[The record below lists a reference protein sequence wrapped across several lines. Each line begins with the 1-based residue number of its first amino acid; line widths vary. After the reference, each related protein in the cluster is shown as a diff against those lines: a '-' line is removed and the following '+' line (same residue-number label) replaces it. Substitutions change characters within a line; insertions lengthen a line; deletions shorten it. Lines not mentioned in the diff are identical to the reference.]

1 MLYCVQ
7 VLDEIGRSLN
17 FSYGAAVLDLVRE
30 GRVTMGAA
38 LAGLSFSSALAARP
52 HCRPRPVSRAAL
64 LTAPSA
70 WGRSSASR
78 WSPRAMQTGRDSAC
92 VESQLVYKAVAQH
105 GALGHCSL
113 GHS

>member
-52 HCRPRPVSRAAL
+52 HCGPRPVSRAAL
-64 LTAPSA
+64 LTAPAPLSL
-70 WGRSSASR
+70 ASR

-92 VESQLVYKAVAQH
+92 VELWVTAIWGIHRKKH
-105 GALGHCSL
+105 W
-113 GHS
+113 

>member
-30 GRVTMGAA
+30 GQVTMGAA

-52 HCRPRPVSRAAL
+52 HCRPRPVSPAAL
-64 LTAPSA
+64 LTAPL
-70 WGRSSASR
+70 
-78 WSPRAMQTGRDSAC
+78 SP
-92 VESQLVYKAVAQH
+92 
-105 GALGHCSL
+105 GA
-113 GHS
+113 

>member
-52 HCRPRPVSRAAL
+52 RGPPPLPPPPGVPRRPPHRTPQPGGVAWHRAGHRGRCRQDGTVH
-64 LTAPSA
+64 
-70 WGRSSASR
+70 
-78 WSPRAMQTGRDSAC
+78 
-92 VESQLVYKAVAQH
+92 V
-105 GALGHCSL
+105 
-113 GHS
+113 

>member
-52 HCRPRPVSRAAL
+52 HCTV
-64 LTAPSA
+64 
-70 WGRSSASR
+70 GQ
-78 WSPRAMQTGRDSAC
+78 SPKGM
-92 VESQLVYKAVAQH
+92 VYFLELVIVRVA
-105 GALGHCSL
+105 GC
-113 GHS
+113 

>member
-30 GRVTMGAA
+30 GRVTMEAA

-52 HCRPRPVSRAAL
+52 HCTV
-64 LTAPSA
+64 
-70 WGRSSASR
+70 GQ
-78 WSPRAMQTGRDSAC
+78 SPKGM
-92 VESQLVYKAVAQH
+92 VYFLELAIIRVA
-105 GALGHCSL
+105 GC
-113 GHS
+113 